1 MRLPAS
7 SSLITQLWNSDAIV
21 PPVYANVTVVLI
33 SIRHHHWRWVE
44 REDFL
49 WRHQPYFGFMLV
61 KQLKAT
67 IEKVVVLFHILLNPL
82 AVLKPFILN
91 IASIATDAINMNDHI
106 NTRIEEQVSFIR
118 NLCLPS
124 IIGVF

>member
-7 SSLITQLWNSDAIV
+7 SSLISQLWNSDAIV
-21 PPVYANVTVVLI
+21 SPVYANVTVVLI

-49 WRHQPYFGFMLV
+49 WRHQPYFGFMVV

-67 IEKVVVLFHILLNPL
+67 IEKVVVLLHILLNPL
-82 AVLKPFILN
+82 AVLKPLILH
-91 IASIATDAINMNDHI
+91 IASIATDAINMTAHANARD
-106 NTRIEEQVSFIR
+106 EEQVPLIC
-118 NLCLPS
+118 NPALPS
-124 IIGVF
+124 